1 MQHLNY
7 PFDQTVTLNITTGG
21 KKILFEAELASSE
34 IEIYQSLNFRKP
46 DEFNRPLV
54 LRFQNPNIQ
63 YFSKQSFAFPV
74 VQVCCEKKTGLVK
87 RVAPI
92 AEPTNSE
99 GNCIQC
105 YSEFMLVLF
114 LPPNAPILKQIK
126 TGSTIIRFKK

>member
-1 MQHLNY
+1 MQYLSY
-7 PFDQTVTLNITTGG
+7 PFNQIAKLRITTGN
-21 KKILFEAELASSE
+21 KKILLEAELASSE
-34 IEIYQSLNFRKP
+34 IEIYQSLNYRKP
-46 DEFNRPLV
+46 DEFTRPMV

-92 AEPTNSE
+92 TQSTNSE

-105 YSEFMLVLF
+105 YSEFLLVLF
-114 LPPNAPILKQIK
+114 LKPNAPVLKQIK
-126 TGSTIIRFKK
+126 TGSTIIRLKK